1 MPLADHQP
9 QAFRHLWG
17 SIWFDRFLVYSRS
30 CLAVLQGGFRAA
42 QLPDLFHHRPLQCT
56 LSILLYRKEIEGWKS
71 RQELTLD
78 EIRWFTEKAGHLLY
92 LSIGG
97 GEPFL
102 RKEIAEI
109 VSLFYRNCS
118 TRFVTITTNG
128 LQPEKTL
135 RDVERILQECPHLVL
150 KINLSLEAWGEKH
163 DEIRGVR
170 SNFRKLTETYH
181 RLRALRDRGRY
192 FAINIATTFSRSSQ
206 NEVIPLI
213 TRVKQEWD
221 VNDHTLSYVRGDI
234 KDPNLK
240 DPDLDAYEAAIRHLE
255 QTRNAKLPW
264 VYRLLRAYARTMFRM
279 NLEIL
284 RKDRMVVPCV
294 AGRRMLTLA
303 DDGTIKPCEVL
314 EAKEGTHAYDFG
326 NLRDFDYDLSKLRK
340 TERAKRAVKFI
351 RPSKCH
357 CSFECANMANVAL
370 SPRMLPRV
378 LREMFRPSI

>member
-1 MPLADHQP
+1 MGVLSAFDLAWQC
-9 QAFRHLWG
+9 G
-17 SIWFDRFLVYSRS
+17 
-30 CLAVLQGGFRAA
+30 RAA
-42 QLPDLFHHRPLQCT
+42 FAPHNYLIFFITARCNARCPFCF
-56 LSILLYRKEIEGWKS
+56 YWKEIEGWKS
-71 RQELTLD
+71 RQELSLD
-78 EIRWFTEKAGHLLY
+78 EIRLFTERAGHLLY

-102 RKEIAEI
+102 RKELAEI
-109 VSLFYRNCS
+109 VVLFYRNCS
-118 TRFVTITTNG
+118 TRFVNITTNG
-128 LQPEKTL
+128 LQPEKTFG
-135 RDVERILQECPHLVL
+135 DVETMLRECPHLTL

-181 RLRALRDRGRY
+181 GLRALRDRSRY

-213 TRVKQEWD
+213 TRVQEEWD

-234 KDPNLK
+234 KDPSLR
-240 DPDLDAYEAAIRHLE
+240 DPELDAYEAAIRHLE

-284 RKDRMVVPCV
+284 REDRMIVPCV

-303 DDGTIKPCEVL
+303 DDGTVKPCEVL
-314 EAKEGTHAYDFG
+314 EAKEGTHEYDFG
-326 NLRDFDYDLSKLRK
+326 NLRDFDYDLSKLRQ
-340 TERAKRAVKFI
+340 TERARKAVKFI
-351 RPSKCH
+351 RDSKCH

-378 LREMFRPSI
+378 LREMFRPSV